1 VQELVKIG
9 LSMRGVARKTGV
21 SYSAVH
27 RHAEQFSKR
36 QTVVDVSVFE
46 GRELGYVV
54 GFFVGDGN
62 RIADKRSGHY
72 GAKFGFDAKRD
83 VEIASFLQ
91 RSFEKASLINADGHV
106 QKNKQHQGHFGAS
119 ITTANG
125 GLADQPH
132 VLFAS

>member
-1 VQELVKIG
+1 MQELVKIG

-62 RIADKRSGHY
+62 RIADREVDIMVQNLALTRKGMLKLLLSFSGRLRKL
-72 GAKFGFDAKRD
+72 ANVSRC
-83 VEIASFLQ
+83 IQ
-91 RSFEKASLINADGHV
+91 RALGW
-106 QKNKQHQGHFGAS
+106 
-119 ITTANG
+119 
-125 GLADQPH
+125 L
-132 VLFAS
+132 